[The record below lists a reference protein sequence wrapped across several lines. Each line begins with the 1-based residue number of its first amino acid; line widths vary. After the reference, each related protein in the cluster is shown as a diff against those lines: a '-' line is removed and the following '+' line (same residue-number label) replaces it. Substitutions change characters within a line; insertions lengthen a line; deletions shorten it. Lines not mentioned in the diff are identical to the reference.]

1 MTKIDT
7 NKNSPILEAKDIWV
21 SYQEGPDVL
30 TGVSIQVFPS
40 VTTMILGRSGSG
52 KTTLLK
58 TLAGLVKPHRGS
70 IQKSPL
76 DSSDELPHIAYI
88 PQSLG
93 LVRHMTA
100 LENTLMGSLKDVP
113 FVTSLF
119 KIFPPD
125 IINQAKALL
134 IQLGLE
140 SKIDQKVGHLSGGQR
155 QRVAIA
161 RALMQ
166 NPQVIL
172 ADEFV
177 SHLDALTTHEI
188 LGMTRELTKKG
199 ISLLIT
205 THDVDL
211 VKQYGDRVIIM
222 GHGRMIFDSP
232 THCLMSEQMTDY
244 FK

>member
-1 MTKIDT
+1 MDKTKH
-7 NKNSPILEAKDIWV
+7 SPILEAKDIWAA
-21 SYQEGPDVL
+21 YGQGQDIL
-30 TGVSIQVFPS
+30 QGVSIQIFPG
-40 VTTMILGRSGSG
+40 VVTMILGRSGSG

-58 TLAGLVKPHRGS
+58 ALAGIIKPRQGV

-76 DSSDELPHIAYI
+76 DPSIEPAHIAYI

-93 LVRHMTA
+93 LVRNMTS
-100 LENTLMGSLKDVP
+100 LENALMGTLKDVP
-113 FVTSLF
+113 HLASLVNV
-119 KIFPPD
+119 FPAE
-125 IINQAKALL
+125 IVAQAKAILT
-134 IQLGLE
+134 QLGLE
-140 SKIDQKVGHLSGGQR
+140 DKIAQKVCQLSGGQR

-188 LGMTRELTKKG
+188 LGMTKELTNKG
-199 ISLLIT
+199 ISFLIT

-211 VKQYGDRVIIM
+211 VKQYADRVIIM

-232 THCLMSEQMTDY
+232 AHCLTPQEMVQY
-244 FK
+244 FQ

>member
-1 MTKIDT
+1 METAVKHL
-7 NKNSPILEAKDIWV
+7 PVLESRDIWAR
-21 SYQEGPDVL
+21 YGQGPDIL
-30 TGVSIQVFPS
+30 QGVTIQIFSGV
-40 VTTMILGRSGSG
+40 VTMILGRSGSG

-58 TLAGLVKPHRGS
+58 ALAGLLKPHRGI
-70 IQKSPL
+70 IQKSPI
-76 DSSDELPHIAYI
+76 DPSDEPPHIAYI

-93 LVRHMTA
+93 LVRNMTA
-100 LENTLMGSLKDVP
+100 LENTLMGALKDVP
-113 FVTSLF
+113 WLPSMV
-119 KIFPPD
+119 KIFPS
-125 IINQAKALL
+125 IRVNEAKTVLT
-134 IQLGLE
+134 QLGLGA
-140 SKIDQKVGHLSGGQR
+140 KIDQKVGQLSGGQR

-188 LGMTRELTKKG
+188 LAMMKQLTHKG
-199 ISLLIT
+199 ISFLIT

-211 VKQYGDRVIIM
+211 VTQYADRVIIM

-232 THCLMSEQMTDY
+232 AQCLTPQQMLTY